1 VYLEV
6 LGGRKQF
13 CWNWLPSKG
22 SAGGILMGL
31 DSDVFEVIRW
41 SIKDY
46 SVSYEVINKKEKF
59 RCVIVTVY
67 GAAYEEKKQEF
78 IDELYSICLNAEYP
92 FIRGGAL
99 IWLGFMKDKNNN
111 KVDLKWCEKFNEWID
126 KSSLLEIN
134 LLGRCFTWYNNQE
147 NASMSHI
154 DRVFCTTDFNAKF
167 PLARARALPK
177 NTSDHVPILWEVR
190 YDGKS
195 KNSRFKLEKWWM
207 QHSEFK
213 EIVKQVW
220 SAQGGGE
227 IALDRWQNRIKALR
241 KKARGWNKNVEV
253 EIKKRGRRSSIR
265 NMIN

>member
-1 VYLEV
+1 MLNILSLE
-6 LGGRKQF
+6 
-13 CWNWLPSKG
+13 
-22 SAGGILMGL
+22 
-31 DSDVFEVIRW
+31 
-41 SIKDY
+41 
-46 SVSYEVINKKEKF
+46 
-59 RCVIVTVY
+59 
-67 GAAYEEKKQEF
+67 
-78 IDELYSICLNAEYP
+78 
-92 FIRGGAL
+92 GGAL

-147 NASMSHI
+147 NAIMSHI

-213 EIVKQVW
+213 EIVKQMW
-220 SAQGGGE
+220 SAQGGGG
-227 IALDRWQNRIKALR
+227 D
-241 KKARGWNKNVEV
+241 
-253 EIKKRGRRSSIR
+253 SSR
-265 NMIN
+265 